1 MSRRKIHAS
10 YAPEKGAALL
20 TTVSSTGCRS
30 VGELL
35 IARRISLV
43 AVCCSSESA
52 RAFSRASTLASSA
65 AFVICVME
73 ILLRQ
78 GTGRGAVSSRQLP
91 HLRLGR
97 LQPELHAHLAVHTR
111 CGRQLPLRILPLARA
126 PVELAEGEVA
136 VGDERSHAARRVE
149 GQRLA
154 VVGL

>member
-1 MSRRKIHAS
+1 MHAS
-10 YAPEKGAALL
+10 YAPQKRAALL

-91 HLRLGR
+91 HLRLGL
-97 LQPELHAHLAVHTR
+97 LQPVRHVHLAVHR
-111 CGRQLPLRILPLARA
+111 RRG
-126 PVELAEGEVA
+126 GEV
-136 VGDERSHAARRVE
+136 
-149 GQRLA
+149 LA
-154 VVGL
+154 GLLALFR